1 MHLTLQYFK
10 LFLTCCKFS
19 SILHCCYCY
28 FSFTAVIWLHSI
40 PLFSIALEGYLSTQ
54 RIWRNSASWPPEW
67 NRAGMFFH
75 CLWLTNWLGNLWLF
89 IFYNNFLSLFLP
101 GMMGMLGCILKC
113 RPPCSRLKNYNL
125 LSVQMVRVVSP
136 AGETGMLVVD
146 SVVISGAYDSKL
158 VFLSYHLS
166 CYLLYYAIL

>member
-1 MHLTLQYFK
+1 
-10 LFLTCCKFS
+10 
-19 SILHCCYCY
+19 
-28 FSFTAVIWLHSI
+28 
-40 PLFSIALEGYLSTQ
+40 
-54 RIWRNSASWPPEW
+54 
-67 NRAGMFFH
+67 
-75 CLWLTNWLGNLWLF
+75 
-89 IFYNNFLSLFLP
+89 
-101 GMMGMLGCILKC
+101 MMGMLGCILKC

-158 VFLSYHLS
+158 FFLSYHLS

>member
-1 MHLTLQYFK
+1 
-10 LFLTCCKFS
+10 
-19 SILHCCYCY
+19 
-28 FSFTAVIWLHSI
+28 
-40 PLFSIALEGYLSTQ
+40 
-54 RIWRNSASWPPEW
+54 
-67 NRAGMFFH
+67 
-75 CLWLTNWLGNLWLF
+75 
-89 IFYNNFLSLFLP
+89 
-101 GMMGMLGCILKC
+101 MMGMLGCILKC